1 MDMREKVGLLE
12 QLRYL
17 KREVDLLSQRIAEM
31 ELAAQGG
38 VGRITGMP
46 RSRGLGD
53 VTGEFAVKI
62 LEIQE
67 RLERRRWRCME
78 MLGALYAFIDDIDDS
93 KMRQIMSY
101 RYIDGETWQ
110 RIAFLI
116 GESDEQYPRRLHNRF
131 LQNAAINLP
140 QIFDKNDDNSMI
152 N

>member
-1 MDMREKVGLLE
+1 
-12 QLRYL
+12 
-17 KREVDLLSQRIAEM
+17 
-31 ELAAQGG
+31 
-38 VGRITGMP
+38 MP

-62 LEIQE
+62 LEIRE

-140 QIFDKNDDNSMI
+140 QIFDENDDKSMI